1 MNALMNIFRICLALA
16 AALLCVASVAAQA
29 KTLSIGIDLSGSNP
43 LLTHQNFAD
52 AAARHAMQ
60 AIEALKEGDVV
71 HVRTFG
77 SRDEA
82 RNLLNHSATIG
93 RRMRAQKVAQAVGDL
108 LRSLPRQ
115 SHSAQ
120 ASTNLLA
127 WLEFGSGFGCADQGE
142 ILVIT
147 DGIESSSLV
156 SAQALLDGKAK
167 LPKPGVDL
175 KGCTLTFYGLGA
187 GLPAQYV
194 KRLRSE
200 WQRWAEKSG
209 ARFTAVIP

>member
-1 MNALMNIFRICLALA
+1 
-16 AALLCVASVAAQA
+16 
-29 KTLSIGIDLSGSNP
+29 
-43 LLTHQNFAD
+43 
-52 AAARHAMQ
+52 
-60 AIEALKEGDVV
+60 
-71 HVRTFG
+71 
-77 SRDEA
+77 
-82 RNLLNHSATIG
+82 
-93 RRMRAQKVAQAVGDL
+93 MRAQKVAQAVGDL

-127 WLEFGSGFGCADQGE
+127 WLEFGSGFACADQGE

-156 SAQALLDGKAK
+156 NAKALLDGKVR
-167 LPKPGVDL
+167 LPNPSVNL

-194 KRLRSE
+194 KRLRE
-200 WQRWAEKSG
+200 QWQRWSEKSG
-209 ARFTAVIP
+209 ATFAAVIP